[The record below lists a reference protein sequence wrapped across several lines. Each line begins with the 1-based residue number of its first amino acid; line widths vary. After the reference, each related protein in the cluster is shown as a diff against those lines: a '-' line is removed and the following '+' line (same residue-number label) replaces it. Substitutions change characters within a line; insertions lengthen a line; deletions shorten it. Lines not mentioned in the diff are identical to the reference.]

1 MGEIFQNTTLN
12 SSDKAIIIIAAIT
25 VIVLVLLI
33 MYKLDNLPAN
43 YKIKKKHET
52 EEDDDN
58 EEKMDDDEIEENLK
72 EVDAHSAE
80 EKIEQIFNNKPE

>member
-33 MYKLDNLPAN
+33 MYKLDNLPDN
-43 YKIKKKHET
+43 YKLKKKMKVT
-52 EEDDDN
+52 M
-58 EEKMDDDEIEENLK
+58 K
-72 EVDAHSAE
+72 
-80 EKIEQIFNNKPE
+80 KIIMMKIWMMMN